1 MHGRKPLPPADSKG
15 VARVLSEHPFRETV
29 DRVESLIRLQ
39 GAVVFARID
48 FAGDARAAGLR
59 LRPTFLLL
67 FGSPRAGTPVL
78 QARPT
83 AALDLPLKIVVWED
97 DDGKVWILYN
107 EPEYLE
113 LRHALPRELDRLL
126 DGVARIA
133 LEAAGP
139 AH

>member
-29 DRVESLIRLQ
+29 ERVEAAVARH
-39 GAVVFARID
+39 GAVVFSRID
-48 FAGDARAAGLR
+48 FSSDARAAGLL
-59 LRPTFLLL
+59 LRPTVLVL

-83 AALDLPLKIVVWED
+83 AALDLPLKIAVWED
-97 DDGKVWILYN
+97 DEGRVWLLYN

-113 LRHALPRELDRLL
+113 LRHALPPELDRVLE
-126 DGVARIA
+126 GAARIA

-139 AH
+139 GR